1 MKKRLVVL
9 LLTLFLILSCKGAV
23 ALEIA
28 RPYGIIKFD
37 ISDSWIIGA
46 LGDAKAFSEKTGYAE
61 DDVNTTLESIGYDII
76 GMHVSAES
84 DIPYDFE
91 GKEFFMLVRPE
102 EDDGVSMDTMSVDEI
117 RDAVLDDIRET
128 HPNYSDFY
136 IFRREEGHTFYVF
149 EMPFNEN
156 GVQVVAS
163 TVQPLYW
170 NLITWRFEK
179 AEDYEILKT
188 DIEQLLVSFDVQLKK

>member
-1 MKKRLVVL
+1 MKKRLFVL
-9 LLTLFLILSCKGAV
+9 LLTLLLIFSCKGAV

-28 RPYGIIKFD
+28 QPYGIITFD
-37 ISDSWIIGA
+37 ISDSWIVGA
-46 LGDAKAFSEKTGYAE
+46 LGDAKDFSEKTGYAE

-84 DIPYDFE
+84 DIPYNFE

-149 EMPFNEN
+149 EMPFHEN

-170 NLITWRFEK
+170 SLTTWRFEK